1 MKRREKSYLLY
12 ISDEV
17 VRQTLSVP
25 EVIDIVREVYR
36 AHGADQAWLS
46 APSAQFLREGER
58 QPTYYKVKG
67 ASIPARGVVGFRIIG
82 NTLSKTPGEPWT
94 YRYCY
99 LADPETARPLAIIDE
114 TYQSFLRTG
123 VTGAFTLSLLGRK
136 DAKVAGIV
144 GAGNIARHLLD
155 ALRRLFTLREVRVNS
170 RTKASQDSFIR
181 EMRSLLEIPI
191 EAVES
196 AEQAVR
202 DADLVVTITDADEAL
217 LLPGWLKEG
226 ATLCSMGNNQEL
238 DAQVLFEVDKFIVD
252 DLDFC
257 RSVGDVHAWI
267 SKGYLKESEIVCR
280 LYGTVP
286 EIVAGRKPGR
296 QSATEKILAIVQG
309 MAACDLALAHFVYER
324 VRDSGEVQRIT
335 L

>member
-17 VRQTLSVP
+17 VRKTLSVP

-94 YRYCY
+94 YR
-99 LADPETARPLAIIDE
+99 
-114 TYQSFLRTG
+114 
-123 VTGAFTLSLLGRK
+123 
-136 DAKVAGIV
+136 
-144 GAGNIARHLLD
+144 
-155 ALRRLFTLREVRVNS
+155 
-170 RTKASQDSFIR
+170 
-181 EMRSLLEIPI
+181 
-191 EAVES
+191 
-196 AEQAVR
+196 
-202 DADLVVTITDADEAL
+202 
-217 LLPGWLKEG
+217 
-226 ATLCSMGNNQEL
+226 
-238 DAQVLFEVDKFIVD
+238 
-252 DLDFC
+252 
-257 RSVGDVHAWI
+257 
-267 SKGYLKESEIVCR
+267 
-280 LYGTVP
+280 
-286 EIVAGRKPGR
+286 
-296 QSATEKILAIVQG
+296 AIVQG